1 MQPPKPTFGFEY
13 WLTEVVLAG
22 EEIKHTT
29 YTPADIQK
37 LRTAWQ
43 NQPLT
48 NLHTLALKRRAEAK
62 QLNNKLNL
70 AI

>member
-29 YTPADIQK
+29 YTQADIDK
-37 LRTAWQ
+37 LRKAWQ

-48 NLHTLALKRRAEAK
+48 NLHPRPKKKSRG
-62 QLNNKLNL
+62 QIINQ
-70 AI
+70 

>member
-1 MQPPKPTFGFEY
+1 MQPTKPTFGFEY

-29 YTPADIQK
+29 YTQADIQK
-37 LRTAWQ
+37 LRAAWQ

-48 NLHTLALKRRAEAK
+48 NLHTLALKRRAEA
-62 QLNNKLNL
+62 L
-70 AI
+70 AISKTIKTK